1 MIFIGLVNC
10 QYLLSFCCTS
20 SKTALA
26 NSTISL
32 TQGSSSSPPKFSI
45 NHWILALSFS
55 VGTKYRP
62 GMSGI
67 SPFQARGTPSSKI
80 LHRLPVPIGPHG
92 PVESPSISRIPGELL
107 SHTILKCTRLHQPGS
122 PGRSSSLRPGW
133 EARPFAQEFPIGRR
147 ARAPLLPA
155 QPVKVRASAGV
166 VYWAV
171 EPVRRTASA
180 CNFKPSAFITL
191 RIVSN
196 PGLRSPD
203 SAL

>member
-1 MIFIGLVNC
+1 MVSIGSVNC

-26 NSTISL
+26 NSTKSF

-55 VGTKYRP
+55 GGTKYRP

-107 SHTILKCTRLHQPGS
+107 SHTILNAPDFISQDLQGGPVVFVQDGKLGH
-122 PGRSSSLRPGW
+122 LR
-133 EARPFAQEFPIGRR
+133 R
-147 ARAPLLPA
+147 
-155 QPVKVRASAGV
+155 
-166 VYWAV
+166 
-171 EPVRRTASA
+171 
-180 CNFKPSAFITL
+180 NFPSADGRGRPCSQHNQSRYEHRL
-191 RIVSN
+191 E
-196 PGLRSPD
+196 
-203 SAL
+203 

>member
-26 NSTISL
+26 NSTKSF

-45 NHWILALSFS
+45 NHWILAFSFS

-133 EARPFAQEFPIGRR
+133 EARPSGGLPRLVCIPRPSGRSFDGDPATHSTHLR
-147 ARAPLLPA
+147 PLNP
-155 QPVKVRASAGV
+155 R
-166 VYWAV
+166 
-171 EPVRRTASA
+171 
-180 CNFKPSAFITL
+180 PSGH
-191 RIVSN
+191 
-196 PGLRSPD
+196 PGR
-203 SAL
+203 